1 MLNQTFWK
9 QYGEFIDLKTLEV
22 GDIGEN
28 YDYTSKRYEII
39 KGGPRWAAKKIERW
53 KDLMDSKKGN

>member
-22 GDIGEN
+22 GDTGEN
-28 YDYTSKRYEII
+28 YDYTSKRYEIN
-39 KGGPRWAAKKIERW
+39 KGWNQVSSNEY
-53 KDLMDSKKGN
+53 